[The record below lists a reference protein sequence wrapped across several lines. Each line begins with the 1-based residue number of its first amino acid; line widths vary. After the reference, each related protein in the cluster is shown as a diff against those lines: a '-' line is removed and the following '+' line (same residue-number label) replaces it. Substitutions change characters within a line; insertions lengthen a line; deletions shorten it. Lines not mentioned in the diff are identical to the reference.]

1 MQQVLWMDDERFPP
15 NPHYSVARTAGQAK
29 TAMIDKSWDVIYV
42 DHDLAS
48 FDETGKET
56 TGYDVLKWFF
66 EETNRPLPTRFVLL
80 SSNPVGRRNLVELIK
95 QYAPSATIDSH
106 EYVPP
111 PSVDIEL
118 QITAFEGA
126 TAHNLARTTVTVYQP
141 RGFSH
146 VRVALE
152 EVAREMVLN
161 SIHTGP
167 LK

>member
-1 MQQVLWMDDERFPP
+1 MQQVLWIDDERFPP
-15 NPHYSVARTAGQAK
+15 HAHYSVARTAGQAK
-29 TAMIDKSWDVIYV
+29 TLMLEKSWDVMYV

-48 FDETGKET
+48 FDESGKET

-66 EETNRPLPTRFVLL
+66 EKTNGPLPTRFVLL
-80 SSNPVGRRNLVELIK
+80 TSNPVGRQNLVELIN
-95 QYAPSATIDSH
+95 QYAPSAIIDSH

-111 PSVDIEL
+111 PSVDIEF
-118 QITAFEGA
+118 QINAFDGA

-141 RGFSH
+141 RGYSH
-146 VRVALE
+146 VHAVLE